1 MARIELITSTDHLP
15 ADRIAEYDAIVD
27 VLGRVGGPFGVLLH
41 SPGLAEKV
49 CRAGAQVRLG
59 SELTM
64 AERELAL
71 LSTAREKDGSYEW
84 ATHAPIGRRHGVREE
99 AITAIREN
107 LPVDDLAEDERDI
120 IEYVR
125 ELLRTNRVGRS
136 RFDALRERHGVRW
149 LVELTATVGQYQ
161 YIAAI
166 NNAFEIEPA
175 PDGEV
180 LPVPIPVP
188 AAAAPV
194 TA

>member
-1 MARIELITSTDHLP
+1 MPRIELITDKTQLP
-15 ADRIAEYDAIVD
+15 PDRFAEYDAIRE

-71 LSTAREKDGSYEW
+71 LTTAREKDAAYEW
-84 ATHAPIGRRHGVREE
+84 ATHTSIARDHGVPDE
-99 AITAIREN
+99 AITVIRDG
-107 LPVDDLAEDERDI
+107 LDTSGLAEDDRDI

-125 ELLRTNRVGRS
+125 ELLRTNRVGQP
-136 RFDALRERHGVRW
+136 RFDALKERHGVRW
-149 LVELTATVGQYQ
+149 LVELTGTVGQYQ

-166 NNAFEIEPA
+166 NNAFEVEPR
-175 PDGEV
+175 PGGDV
-180 LPVPIPVP
+180 LPLPPP
-188 AAAAPV
+188 SHS
-194 TA
+194 